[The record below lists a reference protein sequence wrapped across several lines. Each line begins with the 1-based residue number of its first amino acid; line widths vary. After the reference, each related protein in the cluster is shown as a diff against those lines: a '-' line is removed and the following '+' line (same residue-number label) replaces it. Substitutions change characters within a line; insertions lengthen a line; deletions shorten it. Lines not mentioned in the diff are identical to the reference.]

1 MDTQQTPEQITKAAK
16 LSVNVIE
23 YEKIGGQ
30 EQITN
35 EIKEDKIIEVQTFQH
50 DKTCEV
56 TVSLGATIPMAQYAS
71 ARIDVT
77 LSVPSYLEQV
87 EEAYQFASKFVHA
100 KILEQRNK
108 LPTKK

>member
-1 MDTQQTPEQITKAAK
+1 MDSQEQKITKAAK
-16 LSVNVIE
+16 LTVSVIE
-23 YEKIGGQ
+23 YEKIGNQ

-35 EIKEDKIIEVQTFQH
+35 EIKEDKTIEVQHFKH
-50 DKTCEV
+50 DNICEV

-71 ARIDVT
+71 ARIDVSI
-77 LSVPSYLEQV
+77 SVPSYLEQV
-87 EEAYQFASKFVHA
+87 EDAYKFASKFVHD